1 MIHLCNDDHYF
12 LEICDKLNLPKLK
25 NILLTQDKLYQL
37 MIAGLY
43 NKSILT
49 YISLDGDKLNGCL
62 ILAILNTILGEK
74 VISLVFTW
82 IDPHYPKLYKEF
94 INLVEEKAKELKIN
108 KLCFQTNRKE
118 AVINRK
124 MGKYGFNKSF
134 SVYEKNLK
142 EVI

>member
-1 MIHLCNDDHYF
+1 MINLCLDEHYF

-25 NILLTQDKLYQL
+25 DIPLTQSRLYEL

-49 YISLDGDKLNGCL
+49 YISIENDKLNGCL
-62 ILAILNTILGEK
+62 ILAILNNILGEK
-74 VISLVFTW
+74 IISMIFIW
-82 IDPHYPKLYKEF
+82 IDPHYPDLHKKF
-94 INLVEEKAKELKIN
+94 IDMTIGKAKESGADKIS
-108 KLCFQTNRKE
+108 FQTNREEK
-118 AVINRK
+118 VIKRK
-124 MGKYGFNKSF
+124 MSKYGFNKSF